1 MYIFINLAI
10 YPYAVSLFMY
20 LLDIHYLTEEVE
32 LDGEIREPNGA
43 KHAVDISRFNMLQ
56 LFAFAIASPLLLL
69 YQIWD
74 LLLAVGRIIFGQL
87 LIMYSMSWRRTEE
100 RKKKKGTFGRLV
112 KTVRRLC
119 AETYESMRS
128 FNKPDTVAPEP
139 EMNDTL
145 RKLKD
150 EQDAA
155 DDIERG
161 KLRERIEMELEAQK
175 QAQKDEE
182 ELKKREAEEKAEKAA
197 EEARLAL
204 ERAPTMSVAKYK
216 ALWADLAIA
225 GSFQCKLKSA
235 PTLSALT
242 DHFKKQ
248 GFHVVFAASPNSVDC
263 EVGISNIRDDTGTGK
278 WFMARFLASASSFSA
293 VMKAEDA
300 EMVTGF
306 VKKFALA
313 KALKIDT
320 AASGLKK

>member
-1 MYIFINLAI
+1 
-10 YPYAVSLFMY
+10 MY

-32 LDGEIREPNGA
+32 LDGEIREPNGT

-56 LFAFAIASPLLLL
+56 VFAFTIASPLLLL

-74 LLLAVGRIIFGQL
+74 LLLAVWRIIFAQL
-87 LIMYSMSWRRTEE
+87 LVLYSIRWRRTEE
-100 RKKKKGTFGRLV
+100 RKKKKGTWGRFW
-112 KTVRRLC
+112 KTMRRLC

-128 FNKPDTVAPEP
+128 FNKPDSVAPEP
-139 EMNDTL
+139 PEMTDAL
-145 RKLKD
+145 KKLKD
-150 EQDAA
+150 EADAA

-175 QAQKDEE
+175 QEKKDAD
-182 ELKKREAEEKAEKAA
+182 ELQHRQAEEKAEREA

-204 ERAPTMSVAKYK
+204 ERSPTMSVAKYK
-216 ALWADLAIA
+216 SLWADLAIA

-242 DHFKKQ
+242 EHFKKQ

-263 EVGISNIRDDTGTGK
+263 EVGISNIRDDTGTQK
-278 WFMARFLASASSFSA
+278 WFMARFLASATSFSA
-293 VMKAEDA
+293 VMKSEDA
-300 EMVTGF
+300 EVVTGY

-313 KALKIDT
+313 KALKIDS